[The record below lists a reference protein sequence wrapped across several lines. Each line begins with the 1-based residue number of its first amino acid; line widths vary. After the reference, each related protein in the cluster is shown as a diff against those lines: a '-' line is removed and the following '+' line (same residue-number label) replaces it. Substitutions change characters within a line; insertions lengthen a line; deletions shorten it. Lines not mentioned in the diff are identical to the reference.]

1 MKRKFFLLGA
11 ALALAL
17 AAAAQPVRD
26 NVILRTNHADGIYAK
41 GDTVRVWADVKAVP
55 EKPLVFKVMRWT
67 QWDEESKTAIVLHE
81 GENLL
86 YERVFDESVQ
96 YVFEV
101 TDNVKPREFKAEGT
115 GNAFAGVIVAPE
127 EFKVGFSE
135 PKDLLGFWNKEI
147 KKMRKLKMKVDV
159 TKESEK
165 DGFEVRHVDINCVG
179 PAPARAYVAHPKD
192 AKKGTLPIILYL
204 HAAGSPGAPSQARTA
219 LFYANCV
226 EGGALAMDL
235 NAHGMLD
242 DQPKEYYDNLSNSLL
257 KGYSSREPDGLD
269 NYYFKWMML
278 RAIRALDY
286 LTKDPLW
293 DGRHV
298 IVSGTSQ
305 GGYQSAVLSVLDKRV
320 TTAILTVP
328 AGIDQGGSLQGRTAS
343 WPYTMRKYPEST
355 QKYSPYM
362 DPAAWLYRTKAD
374 IWCEIGLF
382 DFTCPGANLFA
393 ALNTVKTPVT
403 IVTFQRPHSGYM
415 DRSHKAVD
423 KERMDYFQKAA
434 VK

>member
-1 MKRKFFLLGA
+1 MERKLLIICA
-11 ALALAL
+11 ALAIFTGAS
-17 AAAAQPVRD
+17 AQQVRD
-26 NVILRTNHADGIYAK
+26 NVILRASHADGIYAK
-41 GDTVRVWADVKAVP
+41 GDTVRIWADVRAVP
-55 EKPLVFKVMRWT
+55 EKPLFFKVMRWT
-67 QWDEESKTAIVLHE
+67 QWDAESSVPVTLHE

-101 TDNVKPREFKAEGT
+101 TDNRKPHEFKGEGT
-115 GNAFAGVIVAPE
+115 GNAFAGIIVAPE
-127 EFKVGFSE
+127 EFEVGFSE
-135 PKDLLGFWNKEI
+135 PKDLMRFWNKEI
-147 KKMRKLKMKVDV
+147 KKMRKMKMEVDV
-159 TKESEK
+159 TNESEK
-165 DGFEVRHVDINCVG
+165 NGCLVRHVDINCVG
-179 PAPARAYVAHPKD
+179 PAPVRAYVAHPKD
-192 AKKGTLPIILYL
+192 AKKESLPIILFL
-204 HAAGSPGAPSQARTA
+204 HAAGRPGAPSQARTA

-226 EGGALAMDL
+226 DGGALAMDL

-242 DQPKEYYDNLSNSLL
+242 DQPKEYYDKLSDGLL
-257 KGYSSREPDGLD
+257 KDYSSREPAGLD
-269 NYYFKWMML
+269 DYYFKWMML

-286 LTKDPLW
+286 LAENPLW
-293 DGRHV
+293 DGKHV
-298 IVSGTSQ
+298 IVSGSSQ

-328 AGIDQGGSLQGRTAS
+328 AGIDQGGSLKGRTPS

-355 QKYSPYM
+355 KKYSPYM

-382 DFTCPGANLFA
+382 DFTCPGANLYA

-415 DRSHKAVD
+415 DRSHKEVD
-423 KERMDYFQKAA
+423 KLRMEYFKKSAL
-434 VK
+434 K